1 MKGQDIRILV
11 WFVVIGILLI
21 GVLVFLLTRA
31 D

>member
-21 GVLVFLLTRA
+21 GALVFLLTRA